1 MDQLEANLV
10 GLDVTLTEA
19 QVAALDVVSSP
30 TLSFP
35 MPFLEMANT
44 IMHAGATVDGQ
55 PSEAWPMSPE
65 NDDERY

>member
-1 MDQLEANLV
+1 
-10 GLDVTLTEA
+10 
-19 QVAALDVVSSP
+19 
-30 TLSFP
+30 

>member
-1 MDQLEANLV
+1 
-10 GLDVTLTEA
+10 
-19 QVAALDVVSSP
+19 VSSP